1 MVKASVIAEF
11 LNTELIGDDI
21 EVVGPCSLSNVE
33 SNKCVFIKE
42 FNEMYLEL
50 LSNRTIFAILPPLFK
65 GIPQCSYV
73 ISDNPRL
80 SMAKVIAEFF
90 QIKKTPIIAKTAII
104 SQDVKLGKDVYIGE
118 YCILDGDITI
128 GDRTTIGHHVR
139 IEGETVIGHD
149 CCIKSGVS
157 IGEEGFGFE
166 RNENGINIHF
176 PQIGR
181 IEIGNN
187 VSIGANSTVER
198 AALDVTRIE
207 DGVAV
212 DDLTQV
218 GHNVHIGKGTTI
230 ANGAVLCGG
239 VIVGQGCNIAPN
251 ACVRQRVR
259 IGNDVIVGLGAVVL
273 KDIPD
278 NAVYAGNPA
287 KRLEKK

>member
-1 MVKASVIAEF
+1 MVKASIIAEF
-11 LNTELIGDDI
+11 LSTKLMGDDI
-21 EVVGPCSLSNVE
+21 DIIGPSSLSNLE
-33 SNKCVFIKE
+33 SNKCIFIKD
-42 FNEMYLEL
+42 FDQKYVKL
-50 LSNRTIFAILPPLFK
+50 LNNNTVLAILPPPYR
-65 GIPQCSYV
+65 GIPHCAYI

-90 QIKKTPIIAKTAII
+90 QTKRAPTIAKTAII
-104 SQDVKLGKDVYIGE
+104 SSEVKMGKDVSIGE

-139 IEGETVIGHD
+139 IKGETVIGRE
-149 CCIKSGVS
+149 CRIKSGAS

-166 RNENGINIHF
+166 RDENGINIHF

-198 AALDVTRIE
+198 AALDVTKIE

-218 GHNVHIGKGTTI
+218 GHNVHIGRGTTI

-239 VIVGQGCNIAPN
+239 VVVGERCNIAPN
-251 ACVRQRVR
+251 ACVRQRIR
-259 IGNDVIVGLGAVVL
+259 IGNDVTVGLGAVVI

-278 NAVYAGNPA
+278 NSVCAGNPA
-287 KRLEKK
+287 KRLET